1 MLGFLL
7 GGLGSAATAAG
18 MGTLGAGL
26 TAAGSMLG
34 GGGIPGIG
42 GSAAGG
48 AAGAAGGESMPFG
61 MDIRKLI
68 NPASENLGTGSGEQK
83 PDDDRI
89 NQMKKDSQEML
100 SKLMAQSSAAAQQG
114 ATAGPRQVDVA
125 SLMNIINS
133 RPRLG

>member
-34 GGGIPGIG
+34 GGGIPGMG

-48 AAGAAGGESMPFG
+48 AAGAAGGASMPFG
-61 MDIRKLI
+61 MDLSKLI
-68 NPASENLGTGSGEQK
+68 NPVSENLGTGSGEQK
-83 PDDDRI
+83 PADGLMG
-89 NQMKKDSQEML
+89 QMQKGGQEQL
-100 SKLMAQSSAAAQQG
+100 SKMMAQSSAAAQQG